1 MARRKVAYRSKRR
14 QNGFSV
20 FLVILV
26 VVSISIVVAVRSAEL
41 EKKIADVAAREEQL
55 KIQIEAEKKR
65 AEEIAEYS
73 KYTQTKAFMEEV
85 AKDKLGLVY
94 EGEIVFKEDR

>member
-1 MARRKVAYRSKRR
+1 MARRKVAYRKRR

-20 FLVILV
+20 FLVSFV
-26 VVSISIVVAVRSAEL
+26 VVIMSIVVAVRSVEL
-41 EKKIADVAAREEQL
+41 KQKIETVVAKEEQL
-55 KIQIEAEKKR
+55 NAQIEAEKKR
-65 AEEIAEYS
+65 AEEIAEYR

-94 EGEIVFKEDR
+94 EGEIVFKEEN